1 MHYNFDF
8 EIASFFVMTIVLLHV
23 AFVRQFLSDRARY
36 FQKFLVVC
44 MLECITNIFSCL
56 GLANTSII
64 PQWANELLAF
74 AFFALEGLAS
84 FLIFRYIMV
93 ACELTGKKQKLA
105 KWGGCIPF
113 VIFESLV
120 VLNHWI
126 GFFYY
131 FEDDVYHQGFG
142 ADFGYL
148 YIACYFLLNM
158 VLVIACRK
166 VLNRRIKCTIFV
178 YTIVAVAAI
187 LIQFYVRGVLL
198 TSIANALMIL
208 MIYLSMQNS
217 SELLDPITGIGNDSA
232 FRLQL
237 KNCISYENRQ
247 TSVVLIQIQKLG
259 NVTAVIGIENSNS
272 LMREIGTYLYQL
284 CGKFHVFRTSESAFV
299 VLLDGEKQEEMVC
312 QALVERFCQ
321 EWEAGAA
328 RVVLDMKLIVQ
339 HSPQDFTSV
348 SEYLG
353 MRNFLLEEAMRLE
366 NRSIIQADAD
376 NVKRYRRRVKVEM
389 AVAKAIRE
397 KTFEVYY
404 QPIYSLKEKR
414 IVSLEAL
421 IRLRDDEL
429 GYIPP
434 DEFISLAEQ
443 DGNIIPI
450 GEIVLEESC
459 KFLSRHVL
467 SNMSLGINRI
477 HINISI
483 AQCLREN
490 MTEMIAPLLERYH
503 VPASM
508 ITLELTERMAV
519 ENPELMR
526 RHMKELGEMGI
537 AFAMDDYGTG
547 NSNCTC
553 LIQLPFQEVK
563 IDKEFTQSYFESE
576 NARIILQN
584 TIQTM
589 QHLGIP
595 IVMEGVE
602 TKEQSD
608 ELERLGVDYIQ
619 GYYYGRP
626 LSEMECLRYIRSFH
640 AEAEEYGAEK

>member
-1 MHYNFDF
+1 M
-8 EIASFFVMTIVLLHV
+8 AIVLLHV
-23 AFVRQFLSDRARY
+23 AFVRQFPSDRARY
-36 FQKFLVVC
+36 FRKLLVVC

-56 GLANTSII
+56 GLANTDLI

-93 ACELTGKKQKLA
+93 ACELRGKEQKLVR
-105 KWGGCIPF
+105 WGGSIPYA
-113 VIFESLV
+113 VFESLV

-148 YIACYFLLNM
+148 YITCYFLLDL
-158 VLVIACRK
+158 VLVVVHRK
-166 VLNRRIKCTIFV
+166 VLNKRTKCIIAV
-178 YTIVAVAAI
+178 YTVVAMAAI
-187 LIQFYVRGVLL
+187 LIQFQIRGILL
-198 TSIANALMIL
+198 TSIANAIIIL
-208 MIYLSMQNS
+208 MIYLAMQNP
-217 SELLDPITGIGNDSA
+217 SELLDPITGIGNESA

-237 KNCISYENRQ
+237 KNCINHDKQQ
-247 TSVVLIQIQKLG
+247 TSAIMIQIQKLS
-259 NVTAVIGIENSNS
+259 NITAVIGVENSNCA
-272 LMREIGTYLYQL
+272 MREIGTYLYQL

-299 VLLDGEKQEEMVC
+299 VLLDSREQEELTC
-312 QALVERFCQ
+312 KALQERFGQ
-321 EWEAGAA
+321 EWDAGAA
-328 RVVLDMKLIVQ
+328 RVVLDMKLVIQ
-339 HSPQDFTSV
+339 HCPDDFTSV

-353 MRNFLLEEAMRLE
+353 MRNFLLEETTGLE
-366 NRSIIQADAD
+366 NMSVIRADAD
-376 NVKRYRRRVKVEM
+376 NVKRYRRRVGVEM

-404 QPIYSLKEKR
+404 QPIYALKEKR

-434 DEFISLAEQ
+434 DEFISLAER

-459 KFLSRHVL
+459 RFLSRHVL
-467 SNMSLGINRI
+467 SNMSLGIRMI

-490 MTEMIAPLLERYH
+490 MTEMIAPVLERYH

-526 RHMKELGEMGI
+526 RHMKSLRDMGI
-537 AFAMDDYGTG
+537 SFAMDDYGTG
-547 NSNCTC
+547 NSNCAC

-563 IDKEFTQSYFESE
+563 IDKEFTKSYFESE
-576 NARIILQN
+576 NARVVLQN

-589 QHLGIP
+589 QRRGIP
-595 IVMEGVE
+595 VVIEGVE
-602 TKEQSD
+602 SQEQSD
-608 ELERLGVDYIQ
+608 EMARLGADYIQ

-626 LSEMECLRYIRSFH
+626 LPEKECLRYIRSFNTGT
-640 AEAEEYGAEK
+640 EEYGNA